1 MSVIEAG
8 VAGGRRLI
16 QAKKFIEAEGVGQ
29 AEELLQHK
37 VINFEPPV
45 QVKLQNGETLNCHL
59 SLP

>member
-1 MSVIEAG
+1 M
-8 VAGGRRLI
+8 AGGRRLI